1 MILTHKKMHLVQH
14 LIPIAHFLRI
24 VTIVLVVSIS
34 QNLSAQ
40 DQLGGYSYFDLNQ
53 RLEEQLPS
61 LDSLIDLALLNHP
74 TVKLNEELIGSA
86 EARVRLAKKSWSS
99 LVRGYFD
106 YGYGNQAI
114 VATGPQGGDLSNI
127 ANGYRAGA
135 NLSIPLSEI
144 YTRRDR
150 IKLQE
155 HELQAT
161 YYKTKEMELTIANQ
175 VIEEYNMAIS
185 AQRMMN
191 IRFDMQQKAKS
202 NLLQLELEY
211 ASGAIDGT
219 AYVRNAEIF
228 AIAQSEYES
237 ARMNFMRSIQ
247 KLEVLIGVPIS
258 EMLR

>member
-1 MILTHKKMHLVQH
+1 MDLTIFRSSSTFFLKALMGSFVL
-14 LIPIAHFLRI
+14 LCAHSL
-24 VTIVLVVSIS
+24 L
-34 QNLSAQ
+34 AQ
-40 DQLGGYSYFDLNQ
+40 ENTEESVYFDLN
-53 RLEEQLPS
+53 RRIEDQLPT
-61 LDSLIDLALLNHP
+61 LDSLIGLALTNHP

-99 LVRGYFD
+99 LIRGYVD

-114 VATGPQGGDLSNI
+114 IATGPQGGDLSNI

-144 YTRRDR
+144 YTRKDR
-150 IKLQE
+150 VKLQE

-161 YYKTKEMELTIANQ
+161 YFKTKEMELTITNQ

-185 AQRMMN
+185 SQRMMH
-191 IRFDMQQKAKS
+191 IRYDMQQKAKS
-202 NLLQLELEY
+202 NLLQLEMEY

-219 AYVRNAEIF
+219 AYVRNAEIY

-247 KLEVLIGVPIS
+247 KLEVLIGVPVI
-258 EMLR
+258 EILR

>member
-1 MILTHKKMHLVQH
+1 MNLGALRVSSSLFLKVTMATIALLITHH
-14 LIPIAHFLRI
+14 
-24 VTIVLVVSIS
+24 
-34 QNLSAQ
+34 LSAQ
-40 DQLGGYSYFDLNQ
+40 DDSREIGYFDLNK
-53 RLEEQLPS
+53 RIEDQLPP
-61 LDSLIDLALLNHP
+61 LDSLIDLALINHP

-99 LVRGYFD
+99 LIRGYVD

-114 VATGPQGGDLSNI
+114 IATGPQGGDLSNI

-161 YYKTKEMELTIANQ
+161 YFKTKEMELTITNQ
-175 VIEEYNMAIS
+175 VIEEYNMVIS
-185 AQRMMN
+185 SQRMMN
-191 IRFDMQQKAKS
+191 IRYDMQQKAKS
-202 NLLQLELEY
+202 NLMQLELEY
-211 ASGAIDGT
+211 ANGAIDGT
-219 AYVRNAEIF
+219 AYVRNAEIY

-247 KLEVLIGVPIS
+247 KLEVLIGIPVI
-258 EMLR
+258 EILR